1 MRVFKHIKHVFFTG
15 IGGIG
20 MSGLAEILLES
31 GYRVSG
37 SDRMLSD
44 LTDYLAQKGATIYE
58 GHNADNIAGADAL
71 VYSSAVSPDNP
82 ERREAVQNGIPVIRR
97 AEMLAEVMRLKYG
110 IAVAG
115 THGKTTTTSMCSE
128 VLVRGDLDP
137 TVVVGGRLH
146 SFKTNARLGKGAFFV
161 TEADEYDRSFLALSP
176 VISVITSIEADHLD
190 CYRDLADIEDTF
202 IRFAEKVPFY
212 GSIIACA
219 DDPGVRKILP
229 VLKSRIITYG
239 KNEPADY
246 SAQNVVFSELT
257 SQFDLFYKDEKLAAI
272 KLGVPGAHNILN
284 ALAAIIVGLEVDIPL
299 ENIKNTLADFKGVER
314 RFEVKGKINNI
325 LVIDDYAHHPTEVQA
340 TLQAARSGF
349 DRRLIAVF
357 QPHLFSRTRDFYQE
371 FAQALNL
378 ADIVFLTDIYPAR
391 EEPIPGINGELI
403 LKALGRVE
411 GTDVFYTRNRGEL
424 AETIIPILKKDDLL
438 ITMGA
443 GDIWKTGREVLRRL
457 EESV

>member
-31 GYRVSG
+31 GYQVSG
-37 SDRMLSD
+37 SDRMLSE

-58 GHNADNIAGADAL
+58 GHHADNITGADAL

-82 ERREAVQNGIPVIRR
+82 ERLKAVAMGIPVVRR

-128 VLVRGDLDP
+128 ILVKGDLDP

-146 SFKTNARLGKGAFFV
+146 SFKTNARLGKGSFFV

-190 CYRDLADIEDTF
+190 CYRDLEDIESTF

-229 VLKSRIITYG
+229 GLKSRIITYG
-239 KNEPADY
+239 KSETADY
-246 SAQNVVFSELT
+246 SARSIIFSELT
-257 SQFDLFYKDEKLAAI
+257 THFELFFQDKKLTEI
-272 KLGVPGAHNILN
+272 KLGVPGTHNILN
-284 ALAAIIVGLEVDIPL
+284 ALAAIIVGLEVEIPL
-299 ENIKNTLADFKGVER
+299 ERIKNALADFKGVER
-314 RFEVKGKINNI
+314 RFEVKGQVNNI

-340 TLQAARSGF
+340 TLQAARNGF

-371 FAQALNL
+371 FARALDI
-378 ADIVFLTDIYPAR
+378 ADLVFLTDIYPAR
-391 EEPIPGINGELI
+391 EEPIPGITGELI
-403 LKALGRVE
+403 LKALGRIE
-411 GTDVFYTRNRGEL
+411 GKDVFYARNRSEL
-424 AETIIPILKKDDLL
+424 AETITPELKKDDLL

-443 GDIWKTGREVLRRL
+443 GDIWKTGREILTLL
-457 EESV
+457 EKSV